1 MLLFIYLLYII
12 TLLFLFIFCL
22 FSTQNSVDL
31 SPSSSIE
38 LSQKIDFLLIQKQ
51 IELQKIDALQ
61 DQVLIL
67 LNNCANKNSL
77 EIIFD
82 LLNQNSYYLVGTFF
96 FLLTF
101 FVIQYLSKSD
111 LEVLITEVLKVQ
123 KIGHDGHIEIT
134 IDLLQKFSDLMLQN
148 MPRITK
154 IPNDSGD
161 LYFDQSFDMILKNM
175 SELDRINIISLLN
188 KIQEIYLKVESIDN
202 QILQVLEILT
212 R

>member
-96 FLLTF
+96 F
-101 FVIQYLSKSD
+101 Y
-111 LEVLITEVLKVQ
+111 
-123 KIGHDGHIEIT
+123 
-134 IDLLQKFSDLMLQN
+134 
-148 MPRITK
+148 
-154 IPNDSGD
+154 
-161 LYFDQSFDMILKNM
+161 
-175 SELDRINIISLLN
+175 
-188 KIQEIYLKVESIDN
+188 
-202 QILQVLEILT
+202 
-212 R
+212 

>member
-67 LNNCANKNSL
+67 LNNSANKNSL

-111 LEVLITEVLKVQ
+111 LEVLITEVLKAQ
-123 KIGHDGHIEIT
+123 KIGHDSHIEIT
-134 IDLLQKFSDLMLQN
+134 IDLLQKFSALMVQN
-148 MPRITK
+148 
-154 IPNDSGD
+154 NSGD
-161 LYFDQSFDMILKNM
+161 LYFDQSFDLILKNM

-188 KIQEIYLKVESIDN
+188 KIQEIYLKVEKIDN

-212 R
+212 K